1 MDIQD
6 LSSAPR
12 PTTLSTDVSYEE
24 YAAIPALRS
33 GVMKDGLLQDAD
45 GYVISPRHIQASYR
59 GTIDK
64 EGESLMFGKALHCL
78 MFEPEVFERDFCYF
92 DGRRDAR
99 TKAYQDFLQENGSK
113 TILKKSG
120 SMSYDWCLW
129 AAEAFCECPVIK
141 PFTEKGA
148 AEVTGQA
155 VIEDVPVKARFD
167 WISASRECIVDLKT
181 SQSVGPRDFWGSWK
195 RYGYGVQMALY
206 REVYKLITGNTLPV
220 YIIALEN
227 HPPFV
232 AVVYEVPVDLLD
244 RDAMLVYRVC
254 ETVRGCLETGEW
266 PSFAGQ
272 DIVPLCVPDWEMEA
286 SVIDWD
292 S

>member
-6 LSSAPR
+6 LLSAPR
-12 PTTLSTDVSYEE
+12 PCTLSTDNSYEE

-33 GVMKDGLLQDAD
+33 GAVKDGLLQDAD
-45 GYVISPRHIQASYR
+45 GYVISPRHIQAAYC
-59 GTIDK
+59 GVIEK
-64 EGESLMFGKALHCL
+64 EGESLLFGKALHCL
-78 MFEPEVFERDFCYF
+78 MFEPQEFERGFCYF
-92 DGRRDAR
+92 EGRRDAR
-99 TKAYQDFLQENGSK
+99 TKAYQDFLLENGDK
-113 TILKKSG
+113 AILKKSG
-120 SMSYDWCLW
+120 AQSYDWCLK
-129 AAEAFCECPVIK
+129 AAESFCDNPTIK
-141 PFTEKGA
+141 PFTEAGA

-167 WISASRECIVDLKT
+167 WISASREAIVDLKT
-181 SQSVGPRDFWGSWK
+181 SQSIGPRDFWGSWK
-195 RYGYGVQMALY
+195 RYGYGIQMALY

-232 AVVYEVPVDLLD
+232 SVVYEVPSELLD
-244 RDAMLVYRVC
+244 RDVMLVYRVC
-254 ETVRGCLETGEW
+254 EAVRGCLERREW
-266 PSFAGQ
+266 PSFA
-272 DIVPLCVPDWEMEA
+272 DNDVVPLCVPDWEMEA